1 MVGTA
6 VERGRVNLIMGIKQ
20 IVLAY
25 LDRYQRH
32 KP

>member
-6 VERGRVNLIMGIKQ
+6 VERERVNLIMDIKQ

-25 LDRYQRH
+25 LDRYQRY